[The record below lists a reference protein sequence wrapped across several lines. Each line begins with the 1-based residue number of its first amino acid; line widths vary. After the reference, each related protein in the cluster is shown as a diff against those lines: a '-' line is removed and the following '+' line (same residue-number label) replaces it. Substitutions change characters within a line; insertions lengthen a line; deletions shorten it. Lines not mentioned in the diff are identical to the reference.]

1 MLLTYIGQKRREIYE
16 TFTFD
21 KMKLAP
27 LLYKCL
33 EYGSPSKN
41 TTILRYKVF
50 TYRQQ
55 EV

>member
-16 TFTFD
+16 TFTFEPGD

-50 TYRQQ
+50 TYR
-55 EV
+55 

>member
-16 TFTFD
+16 TFTFEPGD

-27 LLYKCL
+27 FLYKCL

-50 TYRQQ
+50 TYR
-55 EV
+55 